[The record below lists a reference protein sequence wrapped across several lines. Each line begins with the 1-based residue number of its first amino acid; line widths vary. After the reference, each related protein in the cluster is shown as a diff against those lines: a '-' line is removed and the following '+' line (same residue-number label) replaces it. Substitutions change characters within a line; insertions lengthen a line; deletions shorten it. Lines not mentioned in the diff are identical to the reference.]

1 MSGVVWHYVF
11 KFVITGDAA
20 VGKSSLLTQLT
31 DQRFLANP
39 DPTLGVEFGS
49 KLITLPDDDKVV
61 KLQCWDT
68 AGQESFR
75 SITRSYYRGA
85 AGCLLVYDVTSRKS
99 FLNARSWLAEV
110 REYADPHVSCI
121 LVGNKVDLCEDST
134 PSATG
139 TSPTSSTPPNAVSS
153 QIKSV
158 REKNTASRT
167 VVKGKLREVTRA
179 EAEQWANEEGMRFV
193 EASAKSGLN
202 VEQAFVEASC
212 DILAK
217 IKQGVFDDHNTPGV
231 KLSTDR
237 LPNGAATS
245 SSCCAS

>member
-1 MSGVVWHYVF
+1 MAGITWHYVF
-11 KFVITGDAA
+11 KFIITGDAA

-49 KLITLPDDDKVV
+49 KLITLPDDNKVV

-121 LVGNKVDLCEDST
+121 LVGNKVDLCEDLT
-134 PSATG
+134 PSAAG
-139 TSPTSSTPPNAVSS
+139 ISATSSSPPNSAAPLIRSAKGKNIAS
-153 QIKSV
+153 Q
-158 REKNTASRT
+158 T
-167 VVKGKLREVTRA
+167 VKGKLREVTNE
-179 EAEQWANEEGMRFV
+179 EAEQWAKEEGMLFV

-202 VEQAFVEASC
+202 VEQAFVDASC

-217 IKQGVFDDHNTPGV
+217 IKQGVFDDHTSPGV
-231 KLSTDR
+231 KLST
-237 LPNGAATS
+237 PNANLTAAR